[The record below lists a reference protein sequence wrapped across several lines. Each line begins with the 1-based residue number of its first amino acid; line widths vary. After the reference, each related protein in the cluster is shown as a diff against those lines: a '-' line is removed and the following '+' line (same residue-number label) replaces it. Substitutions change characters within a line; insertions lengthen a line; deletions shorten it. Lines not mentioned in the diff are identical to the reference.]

1 MLQICRVRCGA
12 QLRRNF
18 SAQALPEAV
27 RKMGAWQLHAYG
39 DEVLYSDKVRIPPVT
54 GANGVLVKVS
64 AASLNPID
72 VEMASK
78 STGFAYRFFFFNLD

>member
-1 MLQICRVRCGA
+1 MLRPQVRRMAIAGA

-18 SAQALPEAV
+18 SAPPSSPPPPAAEAI

-54 GANGVLVKVS
+54 GANEVLVKVS

-72 VEMASK
+72 VQMASE
-78 STGFAYRFFFFNLD
+78 